1 MFPLFKTSFIIG
13 YIYIYIVIVLSLL
26 VKGLKIIKGF
36 GLAWGLVFFFINIYI
51 IYIYTHK
58 KNEKKQSLQISL
70 NEM

>member
-58 KNEKKQSLQISL
+58 KNEKKTEFT
-70 NEM
+70 N